1 MNEEDYKSVIR
12 LLRKQ
17 SELLLDISTNFNL
30 DFSVFQEAL
39 KISELIEEIIT
50 ANFIGDDDDTA
61 VEEMLS

>member
-17 SELLLDISTNFNL
+17 SELLLDLINNFGLDKSTIH
-30 DFSVFQEAL
+30 QIL
-39 KISELIEEIIT
+39 KISDLIEQIIT
-50 ANFIGDDDDTA
+50 ANYVGDDDAA